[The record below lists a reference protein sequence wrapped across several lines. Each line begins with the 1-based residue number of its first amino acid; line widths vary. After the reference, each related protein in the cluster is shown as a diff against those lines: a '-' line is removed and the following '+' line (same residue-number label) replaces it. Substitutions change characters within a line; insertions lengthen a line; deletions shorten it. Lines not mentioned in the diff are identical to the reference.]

1 MPKFMGNV
9 VREDCDMKNRRVYPA
24 PAGVL
29 TIVLSLSER
38 LAVSS
43 DLLSKIGV
51 LRLPFLFDLVK

>member
-9 VREDCDMKNRRVYPA
+9 VREDCDMKNRRVYPT

-51 LRLPFLFDLVK
+51 LRLPFLFDLVR